1 MLASLS
7 WRENQAKEPEN
18 PCKICLV
25 CWLSVA
31 IREKVWYTPWKS
43 LPRESKIYKE
53 ESRVDPFIMDLDSA
67 SIGMLAALIILVA
80 FSAYFSA
87 TETAFTSLNRIRLK
101 ARADDGNLRAAR
113 TLKLAED
120 YDKLLSTI
128 LIGNNVVNITA
139 TTVATVLCTR
149 WFHQYGPT
157 VSTVALTVIILIFG
171 EISPK
176 SLAKENAE
184 RWALFAT
191 PLLRILMVLF
201 TPANFLFSQWKLLL
215 GRLFRKKDDEG
226 ITEEELVGMVDQAET
241 EGGLDSHESDLIRN
255 AIEFNDMEVSEILT
269 PRVDLE
275 ALADTATMEE
285 AAAMYADSG
294 FSRLPIYHDSID
306 NIIGVLHEKDFY
318 AAYCRGVKRLS
329 ELKSSVLYT
338 TETARIS
345 DLLRQLQ
352 QNKVHMAVVVDE
364 YGGTQGIVT
373 MEDIMEELVGEIW
386 DEHDEVIEEFRKQS
400 DGSYLVACSADLDDL
415 YDLFDMKPSE
425 EYDASSVSGWV
436 MEEIGRVPDVGDR
449 FQADGLDVCVTRV
462 EHRRVMEIR
471 VRPLPPERE
480 EPEKA
485 HAHSGT

>member
-1 MLASLS
+1 MDSS
-7 WRENQAKEPEN
+7 T
-18 PCKICLV
+18 
-25 CWLSVA
+25 VA
-31 IREKVWYTPWKS
+31 
-43 LPRESKIYKE
+43 
-53 ESRVDPFIMDLDSA
+53 
-67 SIGMLAALIILVA
+67 MLAALVALVA
-80 FSAYFSA
+80 LSAYFSA

-101 ARADDGNLRAAR
+101 TRADDGDKRAAR
-113 TLKLAED
+113 TLALAAD
-120 YDKLLSTI
+120 FDRLLSTL
-128 LIGNNVVNITA
+128 LIGNNIVNNVA
-139 TTVATVLCTR
+139 TTIGAVL
-149 WFHQYGPT
+149 FIQLIGPGKGPT
-157 VSTVALTVIILIFG
+157 VSATVLTIVILIFG
-171 EISPK
+171 EVTPK
-176 SLAKENAE
+176 SLAKERPEA
-184 RWALFAT
+184 WAIVAT
-191 PLLRILMVLF
+191 PLLRVMAVLL
-201 TPANFLFSQWKLLL
+201 TPVNFLFTQWKKLLRVL
-215 GRLFRKKDDEG
+215 LRHQDDDG
-226 ITEEELVGMVDQAET
+226 ITEEELMGMVDQAET
-241 EGGLDSHESDLIRN
+241 EGSLDQHESDLIRN

-329 ELKSSVLYT
+329 ELKGSVLYT

-373 MEDIMEELVGEIW
+373 MEDIMEELVGVIW

-415 YDLFDMKPSE
+415 YDLFDMKPGQ

-471 VRPLPPERE
+471 VRPLPPEKE
-480 EPEKA
+480 EREKA

>member
-1 MLASLS
+1 
-7 WRENQAKEPEN
+7 
-18 PCKICLV
+18 
-25 CWLSVA
+25 
-31 IREKVWYTPWKS
+31 
-43 LPRESKIYKE
+43 
-53 ESRVDPFIMDLDSA
+53 
-67 SIGMLAALIILVA
+67 MLAALVALVA
-80 FSAYFSA
+80 LSAYFSA

-101 ARADDGNLRAAR
+101 TRADDGDKRAAR
-113 TLKLAED
+113 TLALAAD
-120 YDKLLSTI
+120 FDRLLSTL
-128 LIGNNVVNITA
+128 LIGNNIVNNVA
-139 TTVATVLCTR
+139 TTIGAVLFIQLIGPGTVLTI
-149 WFHQYGPT
+149 
-157 VSTVALTVIILIFG
+157 VILIFG
-171 EISPK
+171 EVTPK
-176 SLAKENAE
+176 SLAKERPEA
-184 RWALFAT
+184 WAIVAT
-191 PLLRILMVLF
+191 PLLRVMAVLL
-201 TPANFLFSQWKLLL
+201 TPVNFLFTQWKKLLRVL
-215 GRLFRKKDDEG
+215 LRHQDDDG
-226 ITEEELVGMVDQAET
+226 ITEEELMGMVDQAET
-241 EGGLDSHESDLIRN
+241 EGSLDQHESDLIRN

-329 ELKSSVLYT
+329 ELKGSVLYT
-338 TETARIS
+338 TETTRIS

-462 EHRRVMEIR
+462 EHRRVLEIR
-471 VRPLPPERE
+471 VAVLPKEGE
-480 EPEKA
+480 N
-485 HAHSGT
+485 

>member
-1 MLASLS
+1 MDSS
-7 WRENQAKEPEN
+7 T
-18 PCKICLV
+18 
-25 CWLSVA
+25 VA
-31 IREKVWYTPWKS
+31 
-43 LPRESKIYKE
+43 
-53 ESRVDPFIMDLDSA
+53 
-67 SIGMLAALIILVA
+67 MLAALVALVA
-80 FSAYFSA
+80 LSAYFSA

-101 ARADDGNLRAAR
+101 TRADDGDKRAAR
-113 TLKLAED
+113 TLALAAD
-120 YDKLLSTI
+120 FDRLLSTL
-128 LIGNNVVNITA
+128 LIGNNIVNNVA
-139 TTVATVLCTR
+139 TTIGAVL
-149 WFHQYGPT
+149 FIQLIGPGKGPT
-157 VSTVALTVIILIFG
+157 VSATVLTIVILIFG
-171 EISPK
+171 EVTPK
-176 SLAKENAE
+176 SLAKERSEA
-184 RWALFAT
+184 WAIVAT
-191 PLLRILMVLF
+191 PLLRVMAVLL
-201 TPANFLFSQWKLLL
+201 TPVNFLFTQWKKLLRVL
-215 GRLFRKKDDEG
+215 LRHQDDDG
-226 ITEEELVGMVDQAET
+226 ITEEELMGMVDQAET
-241 EGGLDSHESDLIRN
+241 EGSLDQHESDLIRN

-329 ELKSSVLYT
+329 ELKGSVLYT

-415 YDLFDMKPSE
+415 YDLFDMKPGQ

-471 VRPLPPERE
+471 VRPLPPEKE
-480 EPEKA
+480 EREKA

>member
-1 MLASLS
+1 
-7 WRENQAKEPEN
+7 
-18 PCKICLV
+18 
-25 CWLSVA
+25 
-31 IREKVWYTPWKS
+31 
-43 LPRESKIYKE
+43 
-53 ESRVDPFIMDLDSA
+53 
-67 SIGMLAALIILVA
+67 MLAALVALVA
-80 FSAYFSA
+80 LSAYFSA

-101 ARADDGNLRAAR
+101 TRADDGDKRAAR
-113 TLKLAED
+113 TLALAAD
-120 YDKLLSTI
+120 FDRLLSTL
-128 LIGNNVVNITA
+128 LIGNNIVNNVA
-139 TTVATVLCTR
+139 TTIGAVL
-149 WFHQYGPT
+149 FIQLIGPGKGPT
-157 VSTVALTVIILIFG
+157 VSATVLTVVILIFG
-171 EISPK
+171 EVTPK
-176 SLAKENAE
+176 SLAKERPEA
-184 RWALFAT
+184 WAIVAT
-191 PLLRILMVLF
+191 PLLRVMAVLL
-201 TPANFLFSQWKLLL
+201 TPVNFLFTQWKKLLRVL
-215 GRLFRKKDDEG
+215 LRHQDDDG
-226 ITEEELVGMVDQAET
+226 ITEEELMGMVDQAET
-241 EGGLDSHESDLIRN
+241 EGSLDQHESDLIRN

-373 MEDIMEELVGEIW
+373 MEELVGEIW

-415 YDLFDMKPSE
+415 YDLFDMKPGE
-425 EYDASSVSGWV
+425 EYDASTVSGWV

>member
-1 MLASLS
+1 MDSS
-7 WRENQAKEPEN
+7 T
-18 PCKICLV
+18 
-25 CWLSVA
+25 VA
-31 IREKVWYTPWKS
+31 
-43 LPRESKIYKE
+43 
-53 ESRVDPFIMDLDSA
+53 
-67 SIGMLAALIILVA
+67 MLAALAALIAL
-80 FSAYFSA
+80 SAYFSA

-101 ARADDGNLRAAR
+101 TRADDGDKRAAR
-113 TLKLAED
+113 TLALAAD
-120 YDKLLSTI
+120 FDRLLSTL
-128 LIGNNVVNITA
+128 LIGNNIVNNVA
-139 TTVATVLCTR
+139 TTIGAVL
-149 WFHQYGPT
+149 FIQLIGPGKGPT
-157 VSTVALTVIILIFG
+157 VSATVLTIVILIFG
-171 EISPK
+171 EVTPK
-176 SLAKENAE
+176 SLAKERPEA
-184 RWALFAT
+184 WAIVAT
-191 PLLRILMVLF
+191 PLLWVMAVVL
-201 TPANFLFSQWKLLL
+201 TPVNFLFTQWKKLLRVL
-215 GRLFRKKDDEG
+215 LRHQDDDG
-226 ITEEELVGMVDQAET
+226 ITEEELMGMVDQAET
-241 EGGLDSHESDLIRN
+241 EGSLDQHESDLIRN

-285 AAAMYADSG
+285 AAAMYASSG

-318 AAYCRGVKRLS
+318 AAYCRGAKRLS

-352 QNKVHMAVVVDE
+352 QNKVHMAGVVDE

-449 FQADGLDVCVTRV
+449 FRADGLEVCVTRV

-471 VRPLPPERE
+471 VRRLPKGDAA
-480 EPEKA
+480 PEKV

>member
-1 MLASLS
+1 
-7 WRENQAKEPEN
+7 
-18 PCKICLV
+18 
-25 CWLSVA
+25 
-31 IREKVWYTPWKS
+31 
-43 LPRESKIYKE
+43 
-53 ESRVDPFIMDLDSA
+53 
-67 SIGMLAALIILVA
+67 MLAALAALIAL
-80 FSAYFSA
+80 SAYFSA

-101 ARADDGNLRAAR
+101 TRADDGDKRAAR
-113 TLKLAED
+113 TLALAAD
-120 YDKLLSTI
+120 YDRLLSTL
-128 LIGNNVVNITA
+128 LIGNNIVNNVA
-139 TTVATVLCTR
+139 TTIGAVL
-149 WFHQYGPT
+149 FIKLIGSAKGPT
-157 VSTVALTVIILIFG
+157 VSATVLTVVILVFG
-171 EISPK
+171 EVTPK
-176 SLAKENAE
+176 RLAKERPEA
-184 RWALFAT
+184 WAIAAT
-191 PLLRILMVLF
+191 PLLRVLAVVL
-201 TPANFLFSQWKLLL
+201 TPVNFLFTQWKKLLRVL
-215 GRLFRKKDDEG
+215 LRHQDDDG
-226 ITEEELVGMVDQAET
+226 ITEEELMGMVDQAET
-241 EGGLDSHESDLIRN
+241 EGSLDQHESDLIRN

-285 AAAMYADSG
+285 AAAMYASSG

-318 AAYCRGVKRLS
+318 AAYCRGAKRLS
-329 ELKSSVLYT
+329 ELKGSVLYT
-338 TETARIS
+338 TETTRIS

-415 YDLFDMKPSE
+415 YDLFDMKPGQ
-425 EYDASSVSGWV
+425 EYDASTVSGWV

>member
-1 MLASLS
+1 
-7 WRENQAKEPEN
+7 
-18 PCKICLV
+18 
-25 CWLSVA
+25 
-31 IREKVWYTPWKS
+31 
-43 LPRESKIYKE
+43 
-53 ESRVDPFIMDLDSA
+53 
-67 SIGMLAALIILVA
+67 MLAALVALVA
-80 FSAYFSA
+80 LSAYFSA

-101 ARADDGNLRAAR
+101 TRADDGDKRAAR
-113 TLKLAED
+113 TLALAAD
-120 YDKLLSTI
+120 FDRLLSTL
-128 LIGNNVVNITA
+128 LIGNNIVNNVA
-139 TTVATVLCTR
+139 TTIGAVL
-149 WFHQYGPT
+149 FIQLIGPGKGPT
-157 VSTVALTVIILIFG
+157 VSATVLTIVILIFG
-171 EISPK
+171 EVTPK
-176 SLAKENAE
+176 SLAKERPEA
-184 RWALFAT
+184 WAIVAT
-191 PLLRILMVLF
+191 PLLRVMAVLL
-201 TPANFLFSQWKLLL
+201 TPVNFLFTQWKKLLRVL
-215 GRLFRKKDDEG
+215 LRHQDDDG
-226 ITEEELVGMVDQAET
+226 ITEEELMGMVDQAET
-241 EGGLDSHESDLIRN
+241 EGSLDQHESKLIRY
-255 AIEFNDMEVSEILT
+255 AIEFNDMEVAEILT

-329 ELKSSVLYT
+329 ELKGSVLYT

-415 YDLFDMKPSE
+415 YDLFDMKSGQ

-471 VRPLPPERE
+471 VRPLPPEKE
-480 EPEKA
+480 EQEKA

>member
-1 MLASLS
+1 
-7 WRENQAKEPEN
+7 
-18 PCKICLV
+18 
-25 CWLSVA
+25 
-31 IREKVWYTPWKS
+31 
-43 LPRESKIYKE
+43 
-53 ESRVDPFIMDLDSA
+53 
-67 SIGMLAALIILVA
+67 MLAALAALIAL
-80 FSAYFSA
+80 SAYFSA

-101 ARADDGNLRAAR
+101 TRADDGDKRAAR
-113 TLKLAED
+113 TLALAAD
-120 YDKLLSTI
+120 YDRLLSTL
-128 LIGNNVVNITA
+128 LIGNNIVNNVA
-139 TTVATVLCTR
+139 TTIGAVL
-149 WFHQYGPT
+149 FIKLIGSAKGPT
-157 VSTVALTVIILIFG
+157 VSATVLTVVILIFG
-171 EISPK
+171 EVTPK
-176 SLAKENAE
+176 SLAKERPE
-184 RWALFAT
+184 VWAIAAT
-191 PLLRILMVLF
+191 PLLRVLAVVL
-201 TPANFLFSQWKLLL
+201 TPVNFLFTQWKKLLRVL
-215 GRLFRKKDDEG
+215 LRHQDDDG
-226 ITEEELVGMVDQAET
+226 ITEEELMGMVDQAET
-241 EGGLDSHESDLIRN
+241 EGSLDQHESDLIRN

-285 AAAMYADSG
+285 AAAMYASSG

-318 AAYCRGVKRLS
+318 AAYCRGAKRLS

-415 YDLFDMKPSE
+415 YDLFDMKPGE

-449 FQADGLDVCVTRV
+449 FRADGLEVCVTRV

-471 VRPLPPERE
+471 VRRLPKGDAA
-480 EPEKA
+480 PEKV

>member
-1 MLASLS
+1 MDSS
-7 WRENQAKEPEN
+7 T
-18 PCKICLV
+18 
-25 CWLSVA
+25 VA
-31 IREKVWYTPWKS
+31 
-43 LPRESKIYKE
+43 
-53 ESRVDPFIMDLDSA
+53 
-67 SIGMLAALIILVA
+67 MLAALVALVA
-80 FSAYFSA
+80 LSAYFSA

-101 ARADDGNLRAAR
+101 TRADDGDKRAAR
-113 TLKLAED
+113 TLALAAD
-120 YDKLLSTI
+120 FDRLLSTL
-128 LIGNNVVNITA
+128 LIGNNIVNNVA
-139 TTVATVLCTR
+139 TTIGAVL
-149 WFHQYGPT
+149 FIQLIGPGKGPT
-157 VSTVALTVIILIFG
+157 VSATVLTIVILIFG
-171 EISPK
+171 EVTPK
-176 SLAKENAE
+176 SLAKERPEA
-184 RWALFAT
+184 WAIVAT
-191 PLLRILMVLF
+191 PLLWVMAVLL
-201 TPANFLFSQWKLLL
+201 TPVNFLFTQWKKLLRVL
-215 GRLFRKKDDEG
+215 LRHQNDDG
-226 ITEEELVGMVDQAET
+226 ITEEELMGMVDQAET
-241 EGGLDSHESDLIRN
+241 EGSLDQHESDLIRN

-285 AAAMYADSG
+285 AAAMYASSG

-318 AAYCRGVKRLS
+318 AAYCRGAKRLS

-415 YDLFDMKPSE
+415 YDLFDMKPGQ

-471 VRPLPPERE
+471 VRPLPPEKE